1 MFDFLLI
8 LFIIA
13 MKWNEITAIEY
24 QSEVNQHLAIVDDN
38 MAVIWQSGEA
48 LTKELKECK
57 KRKGR
62 K

>member
-13 MKWNEITAIEY
+13 MEWNEITAIEY
-24 QSEVNQHLAIVDDN
+24 QSKINQEMALLDEN

-62 K
+62 R